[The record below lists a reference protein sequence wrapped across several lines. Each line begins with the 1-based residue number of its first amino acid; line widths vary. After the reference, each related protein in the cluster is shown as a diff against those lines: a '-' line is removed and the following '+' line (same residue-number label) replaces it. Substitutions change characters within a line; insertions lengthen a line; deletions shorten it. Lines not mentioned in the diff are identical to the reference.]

1 MVSIATGV
9 HFLTLTQRLK
19 SKLSPLKSYWQ
30 RLWKDEEAK
39 FRLGTSLKMTTVS
52 LFSFGVMGGCIFI
65 LLSLDLL
72 FFRANEING
81 MDRFEEVF
89 YDFLSSTLIDLMPYA
104 ALLLIFISITS
115 IYISDL
121 LLRPFR
127 TIGEYCE
134 KRNNGESSS
143 YNPDF
148 FTDLKL
154 LSQFSEFFFNSI
166 ETAEANKSLLKVVIP
181 KKYTRIHQPVFETT
195 FFMHYILYLIA
206 TILAVSIT
214 LYAFANELYGSLINL
229 AEQILPIDPK
239 INFFLSEQARLLDKI
254 ILIVLIVTFLMYCFL
269 ARHLYQIVATP
280 AFAIFSTMRSFLKGN
295 YGKRVH
301 LIGYP
306 FFRDQTR
313 KLNKYLDWVERN
325 LVENDETKG

>member
-1 MVSIATGV
+1 MYLNPTGD
-9 HFLTLTQRLK
+9 HFLTLAQRIK
-19 SKLSPLKSYWQ
+19 SRLSPIKSRWS

-39 FRLGTSLKMTTVS
+39 FRLGTSLKMTTVP
-52 LFSFGVMGGCIFI
+52 LFAFGVMAGCIFI
-65 LLSLDLL
+65 LLSMDLL
-72 FFRANEING
+72 FFRANEIRG

-89 YDFLSSTLIDLMPYA
+89 YDFLSSTLIDLMPYG

-127 TIGEYCE
+127 TVGEYCE
-134 KRNNGESSS
+134 KRNAGEKAS

-166 ETAEANKSLLKVVIP
+166 ETAEANKSLLKIVIP

-195 FFMHYILYLIA
+195 FFMHYFLYLVA
-206 TILAVSIT
+206 TILAVSIA
-214 LYAFANELYGSLINL
+214 LYAFANELYGNLINL
-229 AEQILPIDPK
+229 AEHTLPIDPK
-239 INFFLSEQARLLDKI
+239 INYFLGEQALLLDKI
-254 ILIVLIVTFLMYCFL
+254 VIIVLVVTFLMYSFL
-269 ARHLYQIVATP
+269 ARHLYHIVATP
-280 AFAIFSTMRSFLKGN
+280 AFAIFSTMRSYLKGN
-295 YGKRVH
+295 YGQRVH

-306 FFRDQTR
+306 FLRDQTR
-313 KLNKYLDWVERN
+313 SLNKYLEWVEKN
-325 LVENDETKG
+325 LVEKEETKG